1 MAADIEFSVMGR
13 VEMQTYSKIL
23 AKRNLETGGR
33 VQKYIDE
40 KVLDKCERYVPFR
53 SGTLLKSGRLSTVI
67 GSGEVKYRTPY
78 CRHVYYYNAG
88 RGTEGTAHGGLRGRL
103 WFERMKKAHAREILR
118 GAAQI
123 SGGEADNG

>member
-13 VEMQTYSKIL
+13 VEMQTYAKIL
-23 AKRNLETGGR
+23 AKRNLETGGK

-88 RGTEGTAHGGLRGRL
+88 RGTEGTAHGGLRGKK
-103 WFERMKKAHAREILR
+103 WFERMKKAHVREILR

-123 SGGEADNG
+123 SGGDADNG

>member
-13 VEMQTYSKIL
+13 VEMQTYAKIL
-23 AKRNLETGGR
+23 AKRNLETGGK

-118 GAAQI
+118 GAVQI

>member
-1 MAADIEFSVMGR
+1 MADIEFSVMGR
-13 VEMQTYSKIL
+13 VEMQAYSKIL
-23 AKRNLETGGR
+23 AKRNLETGGK

-78 CRHVYYYNAG
+78 CRPVYYHNAG

-103 WFERMKKAHAREILR
+103 WFERMKKAHARAILR

>member
-13 VEMQTYSKIL
+13 VEMQTYAKIL
-23 AKRNLETGGR
+23 AKRNLETGGK

-88 RGTEGTAHGGLRGRL
+88 RGTEGTAHGGLRGKK

-123 SGGEADNG
+123 SGGDTE

>member
-1 MAADIEFSVMGR
+1 MAADIEFSVTGR
-13 VEMQTYSKIL
+13 VEMQTYAKIL
-23 AKRNLETGGR
+23 AKRNLETGGK

-53 SGTLLKSGRLSTVI
+53 SGTLLKSGRLSTAI

-78 CRHVYYYNAG
+78 CRHVYYNNAG

-123 SGGEADNG
+123 SGGDTE

>member
-13 VEMQTYSKIL
+13 VEMQTYAKIL

-78 CRHVYYYNAG
+78 CRPVYYYNAG

-123 SGGEADNG
+123 SGGDAE